1 MNKTTVLFPGGFK
14 PITGAHLALAQ
25 RYANSSNVER
35 VIMLIGPKERDGV
48 SRADSEEIFRLI
60 NNNSKIELRATDF
73 NSPIMAAYEFLFA
86 LPEDDMGTYA
96 MAASKKG
103 DDYARTLSFAG
114 NVEKYKTV
122 GDKKGRKIPAGIDVN
137 PLEIDVDPLTYSNG
151 EPISASTIR
160 QAIANNDYETFVASY
175 PGLEDAVLKNIWQ
188 MLTGIQE
195 SYFTKNWWSRELSED
210 IEDVIEGY
218 QTTKISNAHDKKIK
232 KLKKYLDGSRGE
244 EFVYDFANFGKTV
257 FGAPLYENYIT
268 RDELKSIEP
277 TVDRFFNRYGID
289 VDFQGYATHFMDR
302 LNDPRNEGTITLDDL
317 ENLFL
322 DLSSEH
328 GEAIVQQV
336 MKGNPSAVTSD
347 YQFDVPIHMPFQL
360 HFDQS
365 LGQIKL
371 IPRTVKSQRRPWR
384 SNNPSDKIY
393 TIENI
398 LAEGGAAGHMN
409 HPYDSHGLTF
419 NDMKEIVS
427 RALEGRLDM
436 EEAVTEKTDGQN
448 IQVTWK
454 NGQPGFAR
462 GIKTRRNPLTPSEII
477 TEFEAKYQKSVET
490 NGVKGAEGYKL
501 VVNAFKAT
509 ADDLTAALGKLS
521 PKTLQRV
528 FKNGKVFAN
537 MEIIYPATTN
547 VIAYEQ
553 AVLQFHNLVEY
564 DEKGNVIET
573 DVTGGT
579 MLQRVIQDANAHMQN
594 TFSFIPP
601 NKMKLGRIEDFE
613 DQQAAFFSEIDSLK
627 NQFGLKET
635 DRVSEYHRAW
645 WKNVVQSKA
654 NQFDYAIP
662 EDVLEILTNRWAFND
677 KSTRINNVVKMIDNE
692 AYAQWVSAFDK
703 KDFKAY
709 QKQNI
714 EPFESI
720 FLKLGAVV
728 LKNIKNY
735 LAASPDKAVQQIK
748 KDLMSLIK
756 ELQTSDNLDTI
767 KKLETQLKKI
777 ERMGGFDTIVPIEG
791 IVFTYGG
798 NTYKLTGSFAP
809 VNQILGVL
817 KYAR

>member
-14 PITGAHLALAQ
+14 PLTGAHLTLAQ

-48 SRADSEEIFRLI
+48 SRQDSEEIFRLI
-60 NNNSKIELRATDF
+60 NTNPKIEIRPTDF

-122 GDKKGRKIPAGIDVN
+122 GDKKGRKIPAGVEVN
-137 PLEIDVDPLTYSNG
+137 PLEIDVEPLTYSNG
-151 EPISASTIR
+151 DPISASTIR
-160 QAIANNDYETFVASY
+160 QAIANNDYETFAASY
-175 PGLEDAVLKNIWQ
+175 PGTKEAVLKNIWQ
-188 MLTGIQE
+188 MLTGVQE
-195 SYFTKNWWSRELSED
+195 SIFSKSWWGNQLAED
-210 IEDVIEGY
+210 IDEVAEGY
-218 QTTKISNAHDKKIK
+218 QTPKLARAHDKKIK
-232 KLKKYLDGSRGE
+232 KLRKHLDRSRGE

-277 TVDRFFNRYGID
+277 TVDRFFKRYGID

-322 DLSSEH
+322 DLSSEY
-328 GEAIVQQV
+328 GEEIVQQV
-336 MKGNPSAVTSD
+336 MRGNPSAVTSD

-393 TIENI
+393 TIENV
-398 LAEGGAAGHMN
+398 LTEGGAAGHMN

-462 GIKTRRNPLTPSEII
+462 GIKTRKDPLTPAEIVA
-477 TEFEAKYQKSVET
+477 EFEAKYQLSVEA

-501 VVNAFKAT
+501 VVDAFRAT
-509 ADDLTAALGKLS
+509 AEDLTASLSKLS
-521 PKTLQRV
+521 KETLMRI

-564 DEKGNVIET
+564 DENGKVVET

-579 MLQRVIQDANAHMQN
+579 MLQQVIQDANAHMQK

-601 NKMKLGRIEDFE
+601 NKLKLGRIEDFE
-613 DQQAAFFSEIDSLK
+613 DQQAAFFAEIDSLK

-645 WKNVVQSKA
+645 WKDVVREKA
-654 NQFDYAIP
+654 YQLDYAIP
-662 EDVLEILTNRWAFND
+662 QDVLEILTNRWAFND

-692 AYAQWVSAFDK
+692 SFSAWVSAFDK

-735 LAASPDKAVQQIK
+735 LAVSPDKAVRQIK

-756 ELQTSDNLDTI
+756 DLQTSDNPDTL
-767 KKLETQLKKI
+767 KKLETELKKI
-777 ERMGGFDTIVPIEG
+777 ERIGGFDTIVPIEG